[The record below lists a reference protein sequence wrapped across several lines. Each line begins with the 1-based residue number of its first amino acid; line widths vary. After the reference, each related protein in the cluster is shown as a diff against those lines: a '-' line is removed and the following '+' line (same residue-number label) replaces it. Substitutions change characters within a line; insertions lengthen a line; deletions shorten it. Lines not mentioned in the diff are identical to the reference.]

1 MRTRLALTAL
11 LIMAWGSTFTSIKV
25 SLEGCPPMLLAGGRC
40 VVGGALVAA
49 VATLLGRRPGLRG
62 NLAPYAALTLLNVM
76 GFFGLQTLAID
87 HLPSGFASL
96 LLYLQPVL
104 TVLLAAPLLG
114 DSLSAARVVGA
125 LTAFA
130 GVAVVSLRP
139 DDAGSRLG
147 VVLGVAAALC
157 WSLGTITAKR
167 VRPRVEPLWA
177 VALPLV
183 AGGVALSAYAGV
195 TGETSVDLTG
205 RVAVALVWTTLVGT
219 TLAWLLWMY
228 LVTSGDVG
236 RVAVSIFL
244 VPVVAVLLGWWLL
257 DESLDWTVVG
267 GTVLVCAG
275 VLLVNRSAPP
285 QTGAVASPGT
295 SDDDVTPVGHRR

>member
-1 MRTRLALTAL
+1 MRTRLAATAL
-11 LIMAWGSTFTSIKV
+11 LILAWGSTFTSIKV

-40 VVGGALVAA
+40 VVGGALVMVVAA
-49 VATLLGRRPGLRG
+49 LLGRRPGLRG
-62 NLAPYAALTLLNVM
+62 NVAPYAALALLNVV

-87 HLPSGFASL
+87 HLPSGFASV

-104 TVLLAAPLLG
+104 TVLLAAPFLG
-114 DSLSAARVVGA
+114 DRLTTPRLVGA
-125 LTAFA
+125 LTAFV
-130 GVAVVSLRP
+130 GVAVVSAHP
-139 DDAGSRLG
+139 GSGVTVLG
-147 VVLGVAAALC
+147 VVLGVAAAVC

-167 VRPRVEPLWA
+167 VGPRVEPLWA

-183 AGGVALSAYAGV
+183 TGGAALSLVAAFS
-195 TGETSVDLTG
+195 GEASVDLSG

-228 LVTSGDVG
+228 LVAGGDVG

-257 DESLDWTVVG
+257 DETIGWSLAI
-267 GTVLVCAG
+267 GTALVCAG
-275 VLLVNRSAPP
+275 VLLVNAVRPRAPAP
-285 QTGAVASPGT
+285 LLGA
-295 SDDDVTPVGHRR
+295 SDTRRT

>member
-1 MRTRLALTAL
+1 MRTRLAATVV
-11 LIMAWGSTFTSIKV
+11 LILAWGSTFASIKV

-40 VVGGALVAA
+40 VIGGALVLLVA
-49 VATLLGRRPGLRG
+49 VMLGRRPGLRG
-62 NLAPYAALTLLNVM
+62 NLAPYAALALLNVI

-87 HLPSGFASL
+87 HLPSGYASL

-114 DSLSAARVVGA
+114 EALTPARLVGA
-125 LTAFA
+125 LTAFV
-130 GVAVVSLRP
+130 GVAVVSLHP
-139 DDAGSRLG
+139 DKTVTTVGIA
-147 VVLGVAAALC
+147 LGVAAAVC

-183 AGGVALSAYAGV
+183 AGGAVLSLVAAA
-195 TGETSVDLTG
+195 TGETSVDWSG

-219 TLAWLLWMY
+219 TLAWLLWMF

-244 VPVVAVLLGWWLL
+244 VPVVAVALGWWLL
-257 DESLDWTVVG
+257 DETVGWSLVI

-275 VLLVNRSAPP
+275 VLLVNVTTTP
-285 QTGAVASPGT
+285 QAGAGT
-295 SDDDVTPVGHRR
+295 SDETAVPASRQR

>member
-1 MRTRLALTAL
+1 
-11 LIMAWGSTFTSIKV
+11 
-25 SLEGCPPMLLAGGRC
+25 MLLAGGRC
-40 VVGGALVAA
+40 VIGGALIALVA
-49 VATLLGRRPGLRG
+49 VMLGRRPGLRG
-62 NLAPYAALTLLNVM
+62 NLVPYAALALLNVI

-87 HLPSGFASL
+87 HLPSGYASL

-114 DSLSAARVVGA
+114 EALTPARLAGA
-125 LTAFA
+125 LTAFV
-130 GVAVVSLRP
+130 GVAVVSLHP
-139 DDAGSRLG
+139 DRTVTTVGIALG
-147 VVLGVAAALC
+147 VTAAVC

-183 AGGVALSAYAGV
+183 AGGAVLSLVAAA
-195 TGETSVDLTG
+195 TGETSVDWSG

-219 TLAWLLWMY
+219 TLAWLLWMF

-244 VPVVAVLLGWWLL
+244 VPVVAVALGWWLL
-257 DESLDWTVVG
+257 DETVGWSLVI

-275 VLLVNRSAPP
+275 VLLVNVRTTP
-285 QTGAVASPGT
+285 QTRAGT
-295 SDDDVTPVGHRR
+295 SDGDPVATGRQR

>member
-1 MRTRLALTAL
+1 VV
-11 LIMAWGSTFTSIKV
+11 LILAWGSTFASIKV

-40 VVGGALVAA
+40 VIGGALIALVAIM
-49 VATLLGRRPGLRG
+49 LGRRPGLRG
-62 NLAPYAALTLLNVM
+62 NLGPYAALALLNVI

-87 HLPSGFASL
+87 HLPSGYASL

-104 TVLLAAPLLG
+104 TVLLAGPLLG
-114 DSLSAARVVGA
+114 EALTPARLVGA

-130 GVAVVSLRP
+130 GVAVVSFHP
-139 DDAGSRLG
+139 DRTVTTVGIA
-147 VVLGVAAALC
+147 LGVAAAVC

-183 AGGVALSAYAGV
+183 AGGAVLSLVAAA
-195 TGETSVDLTG
+195 TGETSVDWSG
-205 RVAVALVWTTLVGT
+205 RVTVALVWTTLVGT
-219 TLAWLLWMY
+219 TLAWLLWMF

-244 VPVVAVLLGWWLL
+244 VPVVAVALGWWLL
-257 DESLDWTVVG
+257 DETVGWSLVI
-267 GTVLVCAG
+267 GTVLVCGG
-275 VLLVNRSAPP
+275 VLLVNVRTSP
-285 QTGAVASPGT
+285 QAGAGT
-295 SDDDVTPVGHRR
+295 SDGDPVTTGRQR